1 MFIEL
6 NQVESNCAFEFIQ
19 ILNLN
24 RNHAWRAYFSQP
36 DSNYLR
42 RRKITNTKLWKRTPS
57 LLDDT
62 TTNAKKSIPLYFL
75 LVTTILAI
83 AV

>member
-1 MFIEL
+1 MEG
-6 NQVESNCAFEFIQ
+6 
-19 ILNLN
+19 IL
-24 RNHAWRAYFSQP
+24 FQP